1 MFYEITVLYQEHEG
15 ACPFLTPVDPV
26 KLGIPDYFDIIK
38 QPMDLGTI
46 KQMMK
51 NKEIQTREEFAE
63 KVRLVFDN
71 AILYNKPYDEVQIS
85 NDLESFIRAVM
96 ANTLSEQFEKE
107 FAGHT
112 SILATFPRSKQSSQK
127 DNSTQKSIHNHK
139 EKKYASMK
147 IETFARMTRLL
158 RDEEC
163 DLKSYDEFVNQYIFT
178 QKLQR
183 KRTREEMNAQEKN
196 VCGIVIKVIE
206 YKTMIISLK

>member
-1 MFYEITVLYQEHEG
+1 MV
-15 ACPFLTPVDPV
+15 
-26 KLGIPDYFDIIK
+26 
-38 QPMDLGTI
+38 
-46 KQMMK
+46 
-51 NKEIQTREEFAE
+51 
-63 KVRLVFDN
+63 
-71 AILYNKPYDEVQIS
+71 
-85 NDLESFIRAVM
+85 
-96 ANTLSEQFEKE
+96 NTLSELSEKE

-183 KRTREEMNAQEKN
+183 KRTSEEMNAQQKN

-206 YKTMIISLK
+206 YKTIIISLK